1 MEVKEK
7 KEKAGFLAGTILYM
21 TDSVTLQLWSHWS
34 VTFIT
39 NQIHWLLR
47 FRLLMSNKAQQVLR
61 KLGKIWSNFQFC
73 LRTPEGTS
81 RGRERPSVRN
91 VQSQETRESMAEG
104 TGSTRSLPNINQ
116 ECQAEPKLKPR
127 PSLSQSSSQQLSCL
141 SALAHNLQFTQI
153 FLREVVEEVSQ
164 VTRWAA
170 FLFFYFFSPFFF
182 LPGVYVLLHFL
193 SGT

>member
-73 LRTPEGTS
+73 LRNPEGTS
-81 RGRERPSVRN
+81 RGREGPYVRN
-91 VQSQETRESMAEG
+91 AQSQETRESMAEG
-104 TGSTRSLPNINQ
+104 TGSTRSLPKINQ
-116 ECQAEPKLKPR
+116 ERQAEPKLKPR

>member
-73 LRTPEGTS
+73 LRNPEGTS
-81 RGRERPSVRN
+81 CAISRGRDGPYIRN
-91 VQSQETRESMAEG
+91 LQAQETRESMGEWA
-104 TGSTRSLPNINQ
+104 GSTCSLPKINREQ
-116 ECQAEPKLKPR
+116 KAEPKIKPR
-127 PSLSQSSSQQLSCL
+127 PHFPSLVPNSLVVFQNW
-141 SALAHNLQFTQI
+141 HTIYNL
-153 FLREVVEEVSQ
+153 LK
-164 VTRWAA
+164 
-170 FLFFYFFSPFFF
+170 
-182 LPGVYVLLHFL
+182 
-193 SGT
+193 